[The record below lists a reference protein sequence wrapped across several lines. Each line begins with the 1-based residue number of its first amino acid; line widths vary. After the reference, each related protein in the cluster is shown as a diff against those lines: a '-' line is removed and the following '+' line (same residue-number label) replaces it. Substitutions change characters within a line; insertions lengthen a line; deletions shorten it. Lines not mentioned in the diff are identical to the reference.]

1 MAVTANKEVDIA
13 AEPAAVLEVLAD
25 VEGLPSW
32 SPVHKK
38 IEVVDR
44 FDDGKP
50 HHVKMSVSILGINDE
65 QVVEYTWSENSVIW
79 DLVEGSQQKS
89 QHGEYTLTPT
99 DGGTHVT
106 FSLTVD
112 PKIPIPGFLVK
123 KGTKTI
129 LEAATE
135 GLRQQVIG

>member
-1 MAVTANKEVDIA
+1 MAVTANKNVDIEA
-13 AEPAAVLEVLAD
+13 DPGAVLEVLAD

-32 SPVHKK
+32 SPVHKTVE
-38 IEVVDR
+38 IIDR
-44 FDDGKP
+44 FDDGRP
-50 HHVKMSVSILGINDE
+50 HHVKMAVSILGINDE
-65 QVVEYTWSENSVIW
+65 QVVEYTWTGTTVSW

-99 DGGTHVT
+99 AKGTHVA
-106 FSLTVD
+106 FELTID
-112 PKIPIPGFLVK
+112 PKIPIPGFLIR

-135 GLRQQVIG
+135 GLRQQVVG

>member
-1 MAVTANKEVDIA
+1 MAVTGNKEVDIA
-13 AEPAAVLEVLAD
+13 AEPAAVIEVLAD

-44 FDDGKP
+44 FEDGRP

-65 QVVEYTWSENSVIW
+65 QVVEYTWSDTKVTW

-89 QHGEYTLTPT
+89 QHGEYILTPT
-99 DGGTHVT
+99 AKGTNVK
-106 FSLTVD
+106 FSLTVE

-123 KGTKTI
+123 KGTKTV

-135 GLRQQVIG
+135 GLRQQVVG

>member
-1 MAVTANKEVDIA
+1 MAVTADTEVDIA
-13 AEPAAVLEVLAD
+13 AEPAAVLEVLMD
-25 VEGLPSW
+25 VEGLPAW

-38 IEVVDR
+38 IEIVDT
-44 FDDGKP
+44 FEDGKP

-65 QVVEYTWSENSVIW
+65 QTVEYTWAENKVIW

-99 DGGTHVT
+99 DKGTHVK
-106 FSLTVD
+106 FSLTVE

-129 LEAATE
+129 LAAATE
-135 GLRQQVIG
+135 GLRQQVVG

>member
-1 MAVTANKEVDIA
+1 MAVTADTEVDIA
-13 AEPAAVLEVLAD
+13 AEPAAVLDVLMD
-25 VEGLPSW
+25 VEGLPAW

-38 IEVVDR
+38 IEIIDR

-65 QVVEYTWSENSVIW
+65 QTVEYTWAEDKVVW

-99 DGGTHVT
+99 DKGTHVT

-112 PKIPIPGFLVK
+112 PKMPIPGFLVK

-129 LEAATE
+129 LAAATE
-135 GLRQQVIG
+135 GLRQQVVG

>member
-1 MAVTANKEVDIA
+1 MAVTGNKDVVIEAD
-13 AEPAAVLEVLAD
+13 PAAVLDVLAD

-38 IEVVDR
+38 VEVVDR
-44 FDDGKP
+44 TDDGKP
-50 HHVKMSVSILGINDE
+50 HRVKMAVSILGINDD
-65 QVVEYTWSENSVIW
+65 QVVEYTWSDTRVTW
-79 DLVEGSQQKS
+79 DLLESSQQRS

-99 DGGTHVT
+99 GKGTHVE

-112 PKIPIPGFLVK
+112 PKIPLPGFLIK
-123 KGTKTI
+123 KGTKTV

-135 GLRQQVIG
+135 GLRQQVVG

>member
-1 MAVTANKEVDIA
+1 MAVTADTEVDIA
-13 AEPAAVLEVLAD
+13 AEPAAVLEVLMD

-38 IEVVDR
+38 IEIIDR

-50 HHVKMSVSILGINDE
+50 HHVKMAVSILGINDD
-65 QVVEYTWSENSVIW
+65 QTVEYTWAENKVIW

-99 DGGTHVT
+99 DKGTHVT

-129 LEAATE
+129 LAAATE
-135 GLRQQVIG
+135 GLRQQVTG

>member
-1 MAVTANKEVDIA
+1 MAVTADTEVDIA
-13 AEPAAVLEVLAD
+13 AEPAAVLDVLMD
-25 VEGLPSW
+25 VEGLPAW

-38 IEVVDR
+38 IEIIDR

-65 QVVEYTWSENSVIW
+65 QTVEYTWADDKVVW

-99 DGGTHVT
+99 DKGTHVT

-129 LEAATE
+129 LAAATE
-135 GLRQQVIG
+135 GLRQQVVG

>member
-1 MAVTANKEVDIA
+1 MAVTADTEVDIA
-13 AEPAAVLEVLAD
+13 AEPAAVLDVLMD
-25 VEGLPSW
+25 VEGLPAW

-38 IEVVDR
+38 IEIVDR
-44 FDDGKP
+44 FEDGKP
-50 HHVKMSVSILGINDE
+50 HHVKMAVSILGINDE
-65 QVVEYTWSENSVIW
+65 QTVEYTWAENKVVW

-99 DGGTHVT
+99 DKGTHVK
-106 FSLTVD
+106 FSLTVE

-129 LEAATE
+129 LAAATE
-135 GLRQQVIG
+135 GLRQQVVG

>member
-1 MAVTANKEVDIA
+1 MAVTGNRSVDIEA
-13 AEPAAVLEVLAD
+13 QPSAVIDVLVD

-38 IEVVDR
+38 VEVVDR

-50 HHVKMSVSILGINDE
+50 HHVKMNVSILGINDE
-65 QVVEYTWSENSVIW
+65 QLVEYGWSDGTVTW
-79 DLVEGSQQKS
+79 DLVESTQQKS

-99 DGGTHVT
+99 DKGTHVE
-106 FSLTVD
+106 FELTID
-112 PKIPIPGFLVK
+112 PKIPVPGFLVK
-123 KGTKTI
+123 KGTKTV

-135 GLRQQVIG
+135 GLRQQVVG

>member
-1 MAVTANKEVDIA
+1 MAVTGNKEVDIE
-13 AEPAAVLEVLAD
+13 AEPAAILDVLAD

-38 IEVVDR
+38 IEVLDR
-44 FDDGKP
+44 FDDGRP
-50 HHVKMSVSILGINDE
+50 HHVKMAVSILGINDD
-65 QVVEYTWSENSVIW
+65 QTVEYTWSENTVAW
-79 DLVEGSQQKS
+79 DLIEGSQQKS

-99 DGGTHVT
+99 DKGTHVK

-123 KGTKTI
+123 KGTKTV

-135 GLRQQVIG
+135 GLRQQVVG

>member
-1 MAVTANKEVDIA
+1 MAVTGNKEVDIEA
-13 AEPAAVLEVLAD
+13 DPAAVLEVLAD

-38 IEVVDR
+38 IEVIDR
-44 FDDGKP
+44 FDDGRP
-50 HHVKMSVSILGINDE
+50 HHVKMAVSILGINDE
-65 QVVEYTWSENSVIW
+65 QVVEYTWSDTKVTW
-79 DLVEGSQQKS
+79 DLVEGTQQKS

-99 DGGTHVT
+99 DKGTHVA
-106 FSLTVD
+106 FELTVD
-112 PKIPIPGFLVK
+112 PKIPVPGFLVK

-135 GLRQQVIG
+135 GLRQQVVG

>member
-1 MAVTANKEVDIA
+1 MAVTGNKEVDIE
-13 AEPAAVLEVLAD
+13 AEPAAILDVLAD

-44 FDDGKP
+44 FDDGRP
-50 HHVKMSVSILGINDE
+50 HHVKMAVSILGINDD
-65 QVVEYTWSENSVIW
+65 QTVEYTWSDTKVTW

-89 QHGEYTLTPT
+89 QHGEYILTPT
-99 DGGTHVT
+99 AKGTHVK
-106 FSLTVD
+106 FSLTVE

-123 KGTKTI
+123 KGTKTV

-135 GLRQQVIG
+135 GLRQQVVG

>member
-1 MAVTANKEVDIA
+1 MAVTGKKSVDIE
-13 AEPAAVLEVLAD
+13 AEPSAVLEVLAD

-38 IEVVDR
+38 VEVVDR

-50 HHVKMSVSILGINDE
+50 HHVKMNVSILGINDE
-65 QVVEYTWSENSVIW
+65 QLVEYGWSERTVTW
-79 DLVEGSQQKS
+79 DLVESTQQKA

-99 DGGTHVT
+99 DKGTHVE
-106 FSLTVD
+106 FELTID
-112 PKIPIPGFLVK
+112 PKIPVPGFLVK
-123 KGTKTI
+123 KGTKTV

-135 GLRQQVIG
+135 GLRQQVVG

>member
-1 MAVTANKEVDIA
+1 MAVTANKDVDIDA
-13 AEPAAVLEVLAD
+13 DPAAVLDVLAD

-38 IEVVDR
+38 IEVIDR
-44 FDDGKP
+44 FDDGRP
-50 HHVKMSVSILGINDE
+50 HHVKMAVSILGINDE
-65 QVVEYTWSENSVIW
+65 QVVEYTWTDTTVSW

-99 DGGTHVT
+99 AKGTRVA
-106 FSLTVD
+106 FELTID
-112 PKIPIPGFLVK
+112 PKIPIPGFLIR

-135 GLRQQVIG
+135 GLRRQVLG

>member
-1 MAVTANKEVDIA
+1 MAVTGNKEVDIEA
-13 AEPAAVLEVLAD
+13 QPAAILDVLAD

-38 IEVVDR
+38 IEVLDR
-44 FDDGKP
+44 FDDGRP
-50 HHVKMSVSILGINDE
+50 HHVKMAVSILGINDD
-65 QVVEYTWSENSVIW
+65 QTVEYTWSENTVAW
-79 DLVEGSQQKS
+79 DLIEGSQQKS

-99 DGGTHVT
+99 DKGTHVK

-123 KGTKTI
+123 KGTKTV

-135 GLRQQVIG
+135 GLRQQVVG

>member
-1 MAVTANKEVDIA
+1 MAVTGNREVDIE
-13 AEPAAVLEVLAD
+13 AEPSAILDVLAD

-38 IEVVDR
+38 VEVVDR

-50 HHVKMSVSILGINDE
+50 HHVKMDVSILGINDE
-65 QVVEYTWSENSVIW
+65 QVVEYTWSDTKVEW

-89 QHGEYTLTPT
+89 QHGEYNLTPT
-99 DGGTHVT
+99 DKGTHVT
-106 FSLTVD
+106 FELTVD
-112 PKIPIPGFLVK
+112 PKIPVPGFLVK

-135 GLRQQVIG
+135 GLRQQVVG

>member
-1 MAVTANKEVDIA
+1 MAVTANKEVDIN
-13 AEPAAVLEVLAD
+13 AEPAAVMEVLAD

-65 QVVEYTWSENSVIW
+65 QTVEYTWTDTKVIW
-79 DLVEGSQQKS
+79 DLVQGSQQKS

-99 DGGTHVT
+99 DRGTHVE

-135 GLRQQVIG
+135 GLRQQVVG

>member
-1 MAVTANKEVDIA
+1 MAVTGTKEVDIH
-13 AEPAAVLEVLAD
+13 AEQAAVLDVLAD

-38 IEVVDR
+38 IEIVSR

-50 HHVKMSVSILGINDE
+50 RRVKMAVSILGINDE
-65 QVVEYTWSENSVIW
+65 QVVEYTWSETTVSW
-79 DLVEGSQQKS
+79 DLVESSQQKS
-89 QHGEYTLTPT
+89 QRGEYTLTPT
-99 DGGTHVT
+99 EKGTHVK

-112 PKIPIPGFLVK
+112 PKIPVPGFLVK
-123 KGTKTI
+123 KGTKTV

-135 GLRQQVIG
+135 GLRQQVVG

>member
-1 MAVTANKEVDIA
+1 MAVTADTEVDIA
-13 AEPAAVLEVLAD
+13 AEPAAVLDVLMD
-25 VEGLPSW
+25 VEGLPAW

-38 IEVVDR
+38 IEIIDR

-65 QVVEYTWSENSVIW
+65 QTVEYTWTDDKVVW

-99 DGGTHVT
+99 DKGTHVT

-129 LEAATE
+129 LAAATE
-135 GLRQQVIG
+135 GLRQQVVG

>member
-1 MAVTANKEVDIA
+1 MAVTADKEVDIEA
-13 AEPAAVLEVLAD
+13 DAAAVLEVLAD
-25 VEGLPSW
+25 VEGIPSW

-38 IEVVDR
+38 VEVVDR

-50 HHVKMSVSILGINDE
+50 HHVKMEVSILGINDE
-65 QVVEYTWSENSVIW
+65 QTVEYTWSDNKVIW
-79 DLVEGSQQKS
+79 DLVESTQQKA
-89 QHGEYTLTPT
+89 QHGEYTLTPSAK
-99 DGGTHVT
+99 GTHVK

-112 PKIPIPGFLVK
+112 PKIPLPGFLVK

-135 GLRQQVIG
+135 GLRQQVLG

>member
-1 MAVTANKEVDIA
+1 MAVTADTEVDIA
-13 AEPAAVLEVLAD
+13 AEPAAVLDVLMD
-25 VEGLPSW
+25 VEGLPAW

-38 IEVVDR
+38 IEIIDR

-65 QVVEYTWSENSVIW
+65 QTVEYTWADDKVVW

-99 DGGTHVT
+99 DMGTHVT

-129 LEAATE
+129 LAAATE
-135 GLRQQVIG
+135 GLRQQVVG

>member
-1 MAVTANKEVDIA
+1 MAVTADTEVDIA
-13 AEPAAVLEVLAD
+13 AEPAAVLEVLMD
-25 VEGLPSW
+25 VEGLPAW

-38 IEVVDR
+38 IEIVDT

-65 QVVEYTWSENSVIW
+65 QTVEYTWAENKVIW

-99 DGGTHVT
+99 DKGTHVT
-106 FSLTVD
+106 FSLTVE

-129 LEAATE
+129 LAAATE
-135 GLRQQVIG
+135 GLRQQVVG

>member
-1 MAVTANKEVDIA
+1 MAVTADTEVDIA
-13 AEPAAVLEVLAD
+13 AEPAAVLDVLMD
-25 VEGLPSW
+25 VEGLPAW

-38 IEVVDR
+38 IEIIDR

-65 QVVEYTWSENSVIW
+65 QTVEYTWADNKVVW

-99 DGGTHVT
+99 DKGTHVT

-129 LEAATE
+129 LAAATE
-135 GLRQQVIG
+135 GLRQQVVG